1 MKGWPQLLKSSN
13 YTYKTAATPFFIVLE
28 LSVTQLQNSIV
39 CTTVVC
45 TYSNLMPCPSFY
57 RSSIILD
64 LLQRAKSFGHGPQ
77 TKIII
82 LKRKVNFDIDQNHL
96 DQPKIFLTLGSSCV
110 PSVATLSVYF
120 PHKQHLS
127 SSKNGKMSKELTVK
141 CCLRKNIWDSGK
153 KWENDGVAATS
164 VNATSTGPQGIL
176 TRKIFFVN

>member
-1 MKGWPQLLKSSN
+1 MNAVKRGRFISPTKNAELLLFNRIQTVKYLRVYGIYLVKEWPQLLKSSN

-82 LKRKVNFDIDQNHL
+82 LKRKVNFDIDQNYL

-110 PSVATLSVYF
+110 PSVTTLSVYF

-127 SSKNGKMSKELTVK
+127 SSKTVK
-141 CCLRKNIWDSGK
+141 CQRNSL
-153 KWENDGVAATS
+153 
-164 VNATSTGPQGIL
+164 
-176 TRKIFFVN
+176 